1 MLSFIHPKLQIK
13 EFPIQFVIKSKK
25 GFLLFK
31 KKHQPKGKTSCLNK
45 RCEIFWYNFAMPSR
59 NYNAQ
64 IVNLRYLTPYYTKEG
79 SQNGDGGH

>member
-1 MLSFIHPKLQIK
+1 LSSNLKRGSCWL
-13 EFPIQFVIKSKK
+13 KK
-25 GFLLFK
+25 NINQKAKPLASTNDVKFFG
-31 KKHQPKGKTSCLNK
+31 
-45 RCEIFWYNFAMPSR
+45 IIFAMPSR

>member
-13 EFPIQFVIKSKK
+13 EFLIQFVIKSKK
-25 GFLLFK
+25 GFLLVK
-31 KKHQPKGKTSCLNK
+31 KNINQKAKPLTSTK
-45 RCEIFWYNFAMPSR
+45 DVKIFGIIFAMPSR

-64 IVNLRYLTPYYTKEG
+64 IINLRYLTPYYTKEG